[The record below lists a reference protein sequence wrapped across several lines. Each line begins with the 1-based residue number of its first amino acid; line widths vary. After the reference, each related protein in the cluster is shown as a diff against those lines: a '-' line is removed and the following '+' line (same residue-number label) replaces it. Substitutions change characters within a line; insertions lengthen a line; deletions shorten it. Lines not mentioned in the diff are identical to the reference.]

1 MDTIIKDFMELPF
14 NEQFSLVFLLGVGM
28 GFTVSIGMVMY
39 HVIKTTFSTS
49 KIK

>member
-28 GFTVSIGMVMY
+28 GFTVSMCMVIY
-39 HVIKTTFSTS
+39 HMFKTKLSTS